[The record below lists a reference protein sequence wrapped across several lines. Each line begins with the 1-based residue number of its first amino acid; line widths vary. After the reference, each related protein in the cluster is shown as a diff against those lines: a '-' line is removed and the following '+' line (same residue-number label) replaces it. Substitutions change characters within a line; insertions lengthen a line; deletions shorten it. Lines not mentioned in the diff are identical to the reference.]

1 MLLYQPLFNEID
13 RQWDEKKHI
22 LVAIDG
28 NSGAGKSSLSD
39 VLKERY
45 NCNVISMDD
54 FFLRPE
60 QRTSERFAQP
70 GGNIDYER
78 FIDEVVIPLKSGE
91 SFEYHPFDCKTMTL
105 SNPISFIPTRLT
117 VVEGVYCLHSQFTP
131 HITYD
136 IAVFLSIENDEQQ
149 KRLLKR
155 NPQLYERF
163 INEWIPLENVYFQHF
178 DIKSKCN
185 FIFDVTTQK

>member
-1 MLLYQPLFNEID
+1 MLYQSLFDEID
-13 RQWDEKKHI
+13 RQWGKKKHI
-22 LVAIDG
+22 TVAIDG

-39 VLKERY
+39 ILKERY
-45 NCNVISMDD
+45 SCNVISMDD

-78 FIDEVVIPLKSGE
+78 FIDEVIIPLKSDE
-91 SFEYHPFDCKTMTL
+91 AFEYHPFDCKTMTL
-105 SNPISFIPTRLT
+105 SNPISVIPTRLT
-117 VVEGVYCLHSQFTP
+117 VVEGVYCLHPQITS

-163 INEWIPLENVYFQHF
+163 INEWIPLENAYFHHF